1 MRVRLGVTAYT
12 YPNGESLSDVM
23 AINHHGSPT
32 IPPRPVLRIAAENY
46 LSSDDFKTAMNAYL
60 QNVETYLKTGRAE
73 DLQRAEKELLRK
85 MGVGSIT
92 EAKRIMK

>member
-23 AINHHGSPT
+23 AYNHFGSPT

-46 LSSDDFKTAMNAYL
+46 LSSDAFKIAMKAYV
-60 QNVETYLKTGRAE
+60 QNVKTYMKTGQAK
-73 DLQRAEKELLRK
+73 DLQRAEK
-85 MGVGSIT
+85 
-92 EAKRIMK
+92 